1 MERFEKKTEVLTDL
15 LHINRECSDSCRSY
29 ITENRDRPEA
39 HTVLDKVAGLC
50 RDCIA
55 ELHMRIDPTY
65 GDPADAVDLKGV
77 IYRSWVHNDDVYFS
91 RRTPEL
97 VTSCEQKMR
106 GIKTAYEQAL
116 NGNFEL
122 ADDIRVLLNCQL
134 GKVSAT
140 VDFINDC
147 KKETAGYSMA

>member
-1 MERFEKKTEVLTDL
+1 MK
-15 LHINRECSDSCRSY
+15 INKECSDTCRSY

-39 HTVLDKVAGLC
+39 HTVLRKVDGLC

-55 ELHMRIDPTY
+55 ELHMRVDPTY

-91 RRTPEL
+91 RMTPE
-97 VTSCEQKMR
+97 VVVSCEQKVR
-106 GIKTAYEQAL
+106 GIKVAYEQAL
-116 NGNFEL
+116 NGNFDL
-122 ADDIRVLLNCQL
+122 ADDIRTLLNGQL
-134 GKVSAT
+134 GRVAAA

-147 KKETAGYSMA
+147 KKEMATYSMA